1 MKGTATCRLFLA
13 ISLLVVNPWEFQKL
27 TQEFDFTLSIKIDFY
42 IDPNIIQKQTP
53 AFDSKFLIEIS
64 LQIES

>member
-1 MKGTATCRLFLA
+1 MKGAATCRLFLA

-64 LQIES
+64 LKIES

>member
-64 LQIES
+64 LKIES